1 MGISVEDAYG
11 GPAIIGPSSYL
22 SSISSSGNN
31 VYLLWSDYSPS
42 EKVYHVFFRASN
54 DAGKSFGHIMS
65 MGNSFTGPT
74 YSQMASHGNNLY
86 IALINS
92 LKKSEDGGH
101 TFGDMVPVGSGNLG
115 ISNVIATENYVYLIE
130 DNITNS
136 GNGFEI
142 LFVASKDNGTTFGK
156 PVKLFGMPESS
167 EDYSQV
173 AASGSNVY
181 VVGEGRYG
189 GPQGP
194 VGVLYRASRDGGIT
208 FSDMV
213 DLSDNNSVDYAPKIA
228 TDGNYVYVA
237 WSELSSDHK
246 NTDLIFRV
254 SSDSGETFGPKIK
267 LNQDDNVS
275 GTYSTD
281 FIQLL
286 AHDQMVYV
294 KWWDVHFLS
303 NGTEQDHLMFKRM
316 PLGDATIGKTIEL
329 TGNNARPTDIGHDS
343 VIAVGANNV
352 YALWS
357 EYSNLPS
364 SQVSLIL
371 RASQDGGFSFGDAVD
386 LNSKYNP
393 NSGMSSA
400 QIVTSENNL
409 YVAGNNMSPSL
420 GILFGA
426 SSDGGKTFSFTNVD
440 AEAIPEFPLAQ
451 VMIVISTASMVLF
464 YRMRFRK

>member
-1 MGISVEDAYG
+1 MGISVENAYG
-11 GPAIIGPSSYL
+11 GPAIIGPSTYL
-22 SSISSSGNN
+22 SSISSSENN

-42 EKVYHVFFRASN
+42 EKVYLTLFRASN

-65 MGNSFTGPT
+65 MGNSFNGPT
-74 YSQMASHGNNLY
+74 YSQIASHGNNLY
-86 IALINS
+86 IALANS
-92 LKKSEDGGH
+92 LKKSSDGGH
-101 TFGDMVPVGSGNLG
+101 TFVDMAQIGLGNIY

-142 LFVASKDNGTTFGK
+142 LFVESKDNGTTFGK
-156 PVKLFGMPESS
+156 PVKLFGTPESS

-181 VVGEGRYG
+181 VVGEGKYG

-208 FSDMV
+208 FSDTA
-213 DLSDNNSVDYAPKIA
+213 DLSGNNSVDYAPKIA
-228 TDGNYVYVA
+228 TVGNYVYVA
-237 WSELSSDHK
+237 WSELSSDRK

-267 LNQDDNVS
+267 LNQDADSS

-286 AHDQMVYV
+286 GHDHLVYV

-303 NGTEQDHLMFKRM
+303 NGTEYDHLMFKRM

-343 VIAVGANNV
+343 TISVGANNV
-352 YALWS
+352 YTLWS

-364 SQVSLIL
+364 SQVSVIL
-371 RASQDGGFSFGDAVD
+371 RTSQDGGFSFGDAVD
-386 LNSKYNP
+386 LNRKYDL

-400 QIVTSENNL
+400 QIATFENNL
-409 YVAGNNMSPSL
+409 YVTGNVMSPSL

-426 SSDGGKTFSFTNVD
+426 SSDNGKTFSFTNVD
-440 AEAIPEFPLAQ
+440 AEAIPEFSLAQ
-451 VMIVISTASMVLF
+451 VILVISIASMVLF
-464 YRMRFRK
+464 YRMKFRK